1 MLGYIWYNTSVDAL
15 KEIDYMVK
23 RAQLM
28 PDIKPVTYFNPEE
41 SYDPELPGLLAEY
54 RKKMDQKRQQ
64 ERQRFMNPVP
74 KAVRL
79 FQNRQMPD
87 LPARPQSDGKPS
99 GPFRNWQGWQNAK
112 STQMMA
118 NMNRRLTESDA
129 YNEILR
135 RRPGIDPRR
144 AKLLAPMVAKNYRV
158 NANGEWVNTSGS
170 GGNRNIVA
178 QFNKALPAIAGRS
191 APSVKAPVKA

>member
-1 MLGYIWYNTSVDAL
+1 MDAL

-23 RAQLM
+23 RAQLV
-28 PDIKPVTYFNPEE
+28 PAIKPVTYFNPEE
-41 SYDPELPGLLAEY
+41 PDDPELPGLLSEY
-54 RKKMDQKRQQ
+54 RKKMDQRRQQ
-64 ERQRFMNPVP
+64 ERQRFMHPVP

-87 LPARPQSDGKPS
+87 LPARPKSDGKPS

-118 NMNRRLTESDA
+118 NMNRRITESDA

-135 RRPGIDPRR
+135 RRPGIDPQR
-144 AKLLAPMVAKNYRV
+144 AKLLAPMVAKNYRID
-158 NANGEWVNTSGS
+158 ANGKWVNMFGS

-178 QFNKALPAIAGRS
+178 KFNKALPAIAGGSSSR
-191 APSVKAPVKA
+191 VKAPAKA